1 MDLRSILERVRSG
14 QLSVE
19 EAEKLIKLYQFE
31 EVTKYV
37 LYDIG
42 RYVRR
47 GVPEIVFAEPKA
59 PEVVKEIV
67 LNLVKKGESKIIVS
81 RVKPEHI
88 GVLKSIDFNSLGYLL
103 ELREEARIV
112 VVKKRDLKEE
122 SHGGKVAIV
131 AAGTADAPI
140 AEEARVIAE
149 EMGCTVLSVYD
160 VGIANM
166 CRALY
171 AIRKIL
177 EFDPDVVVVVAGM
190 EGALPSVIAS
200 FLDVP
205 VIAVPRSVGY
215 GLGGRGLAAILSML
229 QSCTLGVAV
238 VNIDNGIGAGV
249 IASMIARRVSKFRKK
264 CS

>member
-1 MDLRSILERVRSG
+1 MRSILEKVRSR
-14 QLSVE
+14 QLSID

-31 EVTKYV
+31 EVTRYV

-59 PEVVKEIV
+59 PEIVKEIV
-67 LNLVKKGESKIIVS
+67 LNLVKRGEPKVIIS

-88 GVLKSIDFNSLGYLL
+88 KVLKSIDFSSLGYIL
-103 ELREEARIV
+103 EVREEARII
-112 VVKKRDLKEE
+112 VVKRKDLEQE
-122 SHGGKVAIV
+122 QHGGRVAVV
-131 AAGTADAPI
+131 AAGTADIPI
-140 AEEARVIAE
+140 AEEVKVIAE
-149 EMGCTVLSVYD
+149 EMGCTVLTVYD

-177 EFDPDVVVVVAGM
+177 EFDPDIVVVVAGM

-215 GLGGRGLAAILSML
+215 GLGGKGLAAILSML

-238 VNIDNGIGAGV
+238 VNIDNGVGAGV
-249 IASMIARRVSKFRKK
+249 IASMVARRVSKFRK
-264 CS
+264 SSS

>member
-1 MDLRSILERVRSG
+1 MDLRSILEKVRSR
-14 QLSVE
+14 QLSID

-31 EVTKYV
+31 EVTRYV

-59 PEVVKEIV
+59 PEIVKEIV
-67 LNLVKKGESKIIVS
+67 LNLVKRGEPKVIIS

-88 GVLKSIDFNSLGYLL
+88 KVLKSIDFSSLGYIL
-103 ELREEARIV
+103 EVREEARII
-112 VVKKRDLKEE
+112 VVKRKDLEQE
-122 SHGGKVAIV
+122 QHGGRVAVV
-131 AAGTADAPI
+131 AAGTADIPI
-140 AEEARVIAE
+140 AEEVKVIAE
-149 EMGCTVLSVYD
+149 EMGCTVLTVYD

-177 EFDPDVVVVVAGM
+177 EFDPDIVVVVAGM

-215 GLGGRGLAAILSML
+215 GLGGKGLAAILSML

-238 VNIDNGIGAGV
+238 VNIDNGVGAGV
-249 IASMIARRVSKFRKK
+249 IASMVARRVSKFRK
-264 CS
+264 SSS